1 MKSYLLVRIQA
12 FRYAIRGIRQFVN
25 EPHARIHLISTLV
38 VIVLGFILTVSNTE
52 WYILL
57 ICCAL
62 VLSLE
67 AINSSLEHLTDIAS
81 PEIQPKAG
89 LVKDIAAGAVLIA
102 SIFAAIIGLMIFVP
116 KIIELL

>member
-1 MKSYLLVRIQA
+1 MKA
-12 FRYAIRGIRQFVN
+12 FKYAIQGIGQFVK
-25 EPHARIHLISTLV
+25 EPHARIHLISTAIV
-38 VIVLGFILTVSNTE
+38 VALGFYLSVSKTE

-62 VLSLE
+62 VLSME
-67 AINSSLEHLTDIAS
+67 AINSALEYLTDIAS